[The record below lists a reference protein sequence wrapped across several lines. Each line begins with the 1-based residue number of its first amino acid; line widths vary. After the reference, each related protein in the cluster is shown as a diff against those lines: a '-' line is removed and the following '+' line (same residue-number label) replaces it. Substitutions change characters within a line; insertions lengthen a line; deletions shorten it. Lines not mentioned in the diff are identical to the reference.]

1 MKDSLV
7 VFLLVARSILCLNLF
22 TISARFFTTICSR
35 LLLLTSKSSVFAE
48 LKLPKITRICI
59 E

>member
-35 LLLLTSKSSVFAE
+35 LLTSKSSVFAE